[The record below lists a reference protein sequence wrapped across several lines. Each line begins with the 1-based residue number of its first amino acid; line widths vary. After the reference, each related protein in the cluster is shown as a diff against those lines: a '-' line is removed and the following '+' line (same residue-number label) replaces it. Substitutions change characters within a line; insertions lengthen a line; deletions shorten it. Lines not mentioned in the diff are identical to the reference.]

1 MPSGVPGIWVPRP
14 FGSMSR
20 IGAIA
25 ESEPGMNP
33 SYSSRGWGY
42 PPAPFHVMVIS
53 ARLGFGDLAV
63 PEDEQPVARLGVGV
77 AAVGLHRGR
86 AGLGRRLGPAAGP
99 GRQGLPPRGAGGPN
113 PPPLPRQLLPRPV
126 RVPL

>member
-42 PPAPFHVMVIS
+42 PPAPFHAMVIS

-77 AAVGLHRGR
+77 AAVRLHRGR
-86 AGLGRRLGPAAGP
+86 AGLGRRLGLAAVLGHQVIAP
-99 GRQGLPPRGAGGPN
+99 QGAVLRGPPR
-113 PPPLPRQLLPRPV
+113 LPRQLLPGPD
-126 RVPL
+126 PAA

>member
-42 PPAPFHVMVIS
+42 PPAPFHAMVIS

-63 PEDEQPVARLGVGV
+63 AEDEQPVARLGVGV
-77 AAVGLHRGR
+77 AAVRLHRGR
-86 AGLGRRLGPAAGP
+86 AGLGRRLGLAAVLGY
-99 GRQGLPPRGAGGPN
+99 QGVAQQGALVRDPPR
-113 PPPLPRQLLPRPV
+113 LPRPLLAGQV
-126 RVPL
+126 RVS